1 MGWKHHVVSLAI
13 ALFLKWIGLLYF
25 LQAFSSTGP
34 LVRMVFQIIV
44 DMRHF
49 MLILVVAVLASASS
63 FYALL
68 HHARPLDSDNDNSNG
83 NDNPFQGVGQTLFFM
98 FKMLLLGDF
107 NTDLFLLGDYVAL
120 LQVLFVSSMMLT
132 LIIMLNL
139 LIALMS
145 DSYERIQVLSFL
157 IHLSHFF
164 LFAWLIVGPSGDRIL
179 DASSAD
185 DCINGEAVP

>member
-1 MGWKHHVVSLAI
+1 VTCIGVLVGWKHHVVSLAI
-13 ALFLKWIGLLYF
+13 ALFLKWLGLLYF

-34 LVRMVFQIIV
+34 LVRMVYQIIV

-49 MLILVVAVLASASS
+49 MFILLVAVLASASS

-68 HHARPLDSDNDNSNG
+68 HQSGPLYSKDGGASPQ
-83 NDNPFQGVGQTLFFM
+83 NPFRGVRQTLFFM

-107 NTDLFLLGDYVAL
+107 DVDFFEYDEYSAL
-120 LQVLFVSSMMLT
+120 LEVLFALSMMLT

-145 DSYERIQVLSFL
+145 ESYKQIQVCLLPSSTISILPLVLLSP
-157 IHLSHFF
+157 
-164 LFAWLIVGPSGDRIL
+164 FASDITP
-179 DASSAD
+179 
-185 DCINGEAVP
+185 P